1 MPQRKDTPAARAALA
16 RRRQRA
22 AQTLSNPE
30 LPTTSTST
38 STGVS
43 DQAGIKTRIS
53 VTTTAAATATATNR
67 PYKVKSQ
74 STNKGFSPHD
84 EIDGAART
92 VPVLARTDKFMDYRS
107 KANSITTTIT
117 STAYE
122 QKEVSKA
129 HVERRAI
136 SKQPSSMMDVSL
148 TKSQSF
154 GNRVSATTSAQ
165 LQHHQQHRPI
175 NYGVRTETETGF
187 SSTHSAVGEYNI
199 ETVLHDGTSTG
210 DQLHSSTSMNSHSQ
224 RIRHQQTQEEKEHQN
239 VYEQQ
244 EQQQHHNHSPEKY
257 ERISNF
263 GYVERTSPQ
272 PMVRDRRDLIRYESS
287 SPSKEVI
294 MSSPTGSLSIRN
306 DGKPMSKMGD
316 SGELELPELE
326 VSAPRQLSN
335 RKDIAKS
342 TQKRNSKNDIA
353 TNTKSATNTAAN
365 VTIKKPKSQ
374 YNKLVDHK
382 SSLRLPKKGDK
393 REKTVQRSSP
403 SNYKTFGATAGRRS
417 PLRVSRIPS
426 PTPINP
432 DTRRM
437 LPKRNASPKR
447 TKSPEKRASPRRFR
461 LPPNSPPK
469 SQQPLPQPGSSS
481 VPPRNISRFS
491 STNRDKSNQRL
502 PKPTPASSETKRHVA
517 NTHPTSSTPSN
528 SISQFHK
535 LRPVTNA
542 IQNNLSHGKL
552 TSEKSNNNVFVE
564 SSPNHWPKVEDLSQ
578 YLMDSCSIAD
588 TSLIPDAEQ
597 HQGYKSQDPAMQS
610 RNFDDGEDMKTN
622 GIQSSSHVS
631 SQYGRGHRTD
641 EIDEKLDKRIHS
653 QFVIRQDVSSQD
665 DEIERY
671 RASADENDAK
681 HLNVPLRST
690 THPAQKF
697 GGKIWETP
705 TKKTQELSG
714 LEEINR
720 KIPQCSRDCQVVD
733 AACLH
738 SGDFIM
744 LRCCSMLTTLQKK
757 NNEIHAKFSGPCLGK
772 DEESLQVIKIDDG
785 SSSPLMYGDVVL
797 LQSSTTRTNN
807 TLGARRKRNDVNG
820 KEEVGFFHDGNKRS
834 SRWMIH
840 SAKSGTS
847 IMVGRAAVTGGNP
860 IHDSTAP
867 IRSGNSILLVNC
879 LNGGLLSIRDG
890 VVVLL
895 TDSYD
900 PNRTPFSDNPSS
912 LLGRLER
919 HDRIEASVSETFQLL
934 KLSIPPCPTWV
945 TPRGMGERL
954 FLTGSYSSEPLRNQ
968 KENII
973 VDTNL
978 PLKAKENIL
987 IDEVIGSFLG
997 LEGLYVKLKESE
1009 EHSTIH
1015 NIRAFQLFDGAGIT
1029 FDLSLRNLVEQILPL
1044 STSYVRVRNFI
1055 GLQYPGYEY
1064 GRVMQAFCEGLDLF
1078 LQQFVSFVAQLE
1090 HQIRKPPSTGVLTM
1104 KNIHFEITPLLH
1116 SMSILEHT
1124 TKILCNKKGG
1134 ALINALRSLEKKVYM
1149 GDTVAKDLLGT
1160 LLDRASVPYAEMLS
1174 IWLQSGGLYDPYE
1187 EFMIKKTHDA
1197 KNGVELDGDTW
1208 AELFTINE
1216 EHVIND
1222 IVRNE
1227 KFKNKILVTGKYWN
1241 AVQACIVD
1249 IMSSKEI
1256 RSRPLELKKLQ
1267 FQSDLSEISAYIDS
1281 MYESAS
1287 EKLMHILRDKFHLNE
1302 SLQIMKRYFLL
1313 DQGDFLVSFLE
1324 ATGEELAKPFEE
1336 VSIGRVQ
1343 HFLGISV
1350 QLTESQREDDM
1361 HSRTAFDVKN
1371 RYRLSP
1377 TSLRCRL
1384 SEHSLVSYLDSLYGG
1399 IEDRGP
1405 NTPSRQKYGSQKQGS
1420 AGFDFFE
1427 IDFSRV
1433 PFPISLIISPTSME
1447 NYKLLFRHLFFA
1459 KHVERRLVGVWSDHQ
1474 VLKKLDSLRGLLG
1487 PTFLL
1492 RQRMLH
1498 CVQNL
1503 MYYMSFEVVESN
1515 WTEMLSSINVPED
1528 VMSSQKQQTVDD
1540 LLNIHD
1546 GFLQKTIDSC
1556 LLTNPVLIK
1565 SLIKLLNTCLLF
1577 TDQMKRF
1584 MDTTMIVSINLR
1596 IDCVEACISKTLT
1609 SHKTL
1614 FFQKLLSTMIN
1625 SILQLKSVVQCSET

>member
-1 MPQRKDTPAARAALA
+1 MPQRKDTPAVRAALA

-22 AQTLSNPE
+22 AQTI
-30 LPTTSTST
+30 STST

-43 DQAGIKTRIS
+43 DQAGIKTKIS
-53 VTTTAAATATATNR
+53 VTRTTAAAAAASNQ
-67 PYKVKSQ
+67 PSKVKSQ
-74 STNKGFSPHD
+74 IINNA
-84 EIDGAART
+84 AART
-92 VPVLARTDKFMDYRS
+92 VPVLATADKSMEYRS
-107 KANSITTTIT
+107 NAKPITTTATT

-122 QKEVSKA
+122 PKEASKI
-129 HVERRAI
+129 HMGRRAT
-136 SKQPSSMMDVSL
+136 SEQPSSMIDVSV
-148 TKSQSF
+148 TNSQSF
-154 GNRVSATTSAQ
+154 GN
-165 LQHHQQHRPI
+165 
-175 NYGVRTETETGF
+175 
-187 SSTHSAVGEYNI
+187 I
-199 ETVLHDGTSTG
+199 ETVLQDGVGTSTG
-210 DQLHSSTSMNSHSQ
+210 VDQLHSSTSMNSHSYGQ
-224 RIRHQQTQEEKEHQN
+224 RIRNQQTQEENEHEK
-239 VYEQQ
+239 VYEQN
-244 EQQQHHNHSPEKY
+244 HTHSPEKY

-272 PMVRDRRDLIRYESS
+272 PTVRDRRDLIRYELT
-287 SPSKEVI
+287 SPSREVI
-294 MSSPTGSLSIRN
+294 MSSPSGSLSLRN
-306 DGKPMSKMGD
+306 DEKPMSAMGD
-316 SGELELPELE
+316 SGELRLPELE
-326 VSAPRQLSN
+326 VTAPRQLSN
-335 RKDIAKS
+335 RKDIAKQ
-342 TQKRNSKNDIA
+342 TQERNSQNDIA
-353 TNTKSATNTAAN
+353 THTKSATNADAN
-365 VTIKKPKSQ
+365 VTIQKLKSQ
-374 YNKLVDHK
+374 SNKLVDNK
-382 SSLRLPKKGDK
+382 SSLRLPQKGDK
-393 REKTVQRSSP
+393 REKPVQRSTP
-403 SNYKTFGATAGRRS
+403 SNSKPFSATAGRRS

-426 PTPINP
+426 RLPINP
-432 DTRRM
+432 DAGRL
-437 LPKRNASPKR
+437 LPQRNASRKLPL
-447 TKSPEKRASPRRFR
+447 SPEKRVSPHRFR
-461 LPPNSPPK
+461 MAPNSTPK
-469 SQQPLPQPGSSS
+469 SQPVSSS
-481 VPPRNISRFS
+481 VPPRNVSRFS
-491 STNRDKSNQRL
+491 STNREKSNQRL
-502 PKPTPASSETKRHVA
+502 PKPTPASLETKRHVA
-517 NTHPTSSTPSN
+517 NTHPTPSTRSN
-528 SISQFHK
+528 PTSQFHK

-542 IQNNLSHGKL
+542 IQNNLSQEKLVGSSLNHGP
-552 TSEKSNNNVFVE
+552 TAT
-564 SSPNHWPKVEDLSQ
+564 DLSE
-578 YLMDSCSIAD
+578 YLMDACSIAD
-588 TSLIPDAEQ
+588 TSLISDAEQ
-597 HQGYKSQDPAMQS
+597 QQGYKSQDPVMQS
-610 RNFDDGEDMKTN
+610 RNFDNGE
-622 GIQSSSHVS
+622 
-631 SQYGRGHRTD
+631 

-653 QFVIRQDVSSQD
+653 QFVIKQHASSQD
-665 DEIERY
+665 DAIELY

-681 HLNVPLRST
+681 HFNVPPRST
-690 THPAQKF
+690 ASPAQKF
-697 GGKIWETP
+697 GSKTWETP
-705 TKKTQELSG
+705 TKKTQEQRG
-714 LEEINR
+714 LEETNR
-720 KIPQCSRDCQVVD
+720 NIPQGSRDCQVVD

-744 LRCCSMLTTLQKK
+744 LRCCSMFTTLQKK
-757 NNEIHAKFSGPCLGK
+757 ENEIHAEFSGPCLGK
-772 DEESLQVIKIDDG
+772 DEELFQLIKIDDG

-797 LQSSTTRTNN
+797 LQPSTTRTSNV
-807 TLGARRKRNDVNG
+807 LGARRKRNDVNG
-820 KEEVGFFHDGNKRS
+820 KEEVGFFHDGTKKS

-840 SAKSGTS
+840 SATSGTS
-847 IMVGRAAVTGGNP
+847 ILVGRAAVTGGNP

-890 VVVLL
+890 VAVLL

-900 PNRTPFSDNPSS
+900 PSRTPFSDNPSS

-919 HDRIEASVSETFQLL
+919 HDRIEPSVSETFQLL

-945 TPRGMGERL
+945 TPGGMGERL
-954 FLTGSYSSEPLRNQ
+954 FLTGSYLSEPLRNQ

-973 VDTNL
+973 VDINL

-1009 EHSTIH
+1009 DEDHSTIH
-1015 NIRAFQLFDGAGIT
+1015 NPRAFQLFDGAGIT

-1044 STSYVRVRNFI
+1044 STSYVCVRNFI
-1055 GLQYPGYEY
+1055 GLHYPGYEY

-1078 LQQFVSFVAQLE
+1078 LQQFVSFVAKLE

-1124 TKILCNKKGG
+1124 TKILYNKKGG

-1187 EFMIKKTHDA
+1187 EFMIKKTHDI

-1208 AELFTINE
+1208 AQLFTINE

-1249 IMSSKEI
+1249 IMSSQEI
-1256 RSRPLELKKLQ
+1256 RSRPLELQKLQ
-1267 FQSDLSEISAYIDS
+1267 FQSDLSGISAYIDS

-1287 EKLMHILRDKFHLNE
+1287 EKLMHILKDKFHLNE

-1361 HSRTAFDVKN
+1361 NSRTAFDVKN

-1384 SEHSLVSYLDSLYGG
+1384 SEQSLVSYLDSLYGG
-1399 IEDRGP
+1399 IKDQGP
-1405 NTPSRQKYGSQKQGS
+1405 NTPSRQKYGSQQQGT

-1474 VLKKLDSLRGLLG
+1474 VLKKLDALRGLLG

-1584 MDTTMIVSINLR
+1584 MDTTKIVSVELANLLR
-1596 IDCVEACISKTLT
+1596 RSLYFENFDFSQNP
-1609 SHKTL
+1609 L
-1614 FFQKLLSTMIN
+1614 FFKNCL
-1625 SILQLKSVVQCSET
+1625 VR

>member
-1 MPQRKDTPAARAALA
+1 M
-16 RRRQRA
+16 
-22 AQTLSNPE
+22 
-30 LPTTSTST
+30 
-38 STGVS
+38 G
-43 DQAGIKTRIS
+43 
-53 VTTTAAATATATNR
+53 
-67 PYKVKSQ
+67 
-74 STNKGFSPHD
+74 
-84 EIDGAART
+84 
-92 VPVLARTDKFMDYRS
+92 
-107 KANSITTTIT
+107 
-117 STAYE
+117 
-122 QKEVSKA
+122 
-129 HVERRAI
+129 RRAT
-136 SKQPSSMMDVSL
+136 SEQPSSMMDVSV
-148 TKSQSF
+148 TNSQSF
-154 GNRVSATTSAQ
+154 GN
-165 LQHHQQHRPI
+165 
-175 NYGVRTETETGF
+175 
-187 SSTHSAVGEYNI
+187 I
-199 ETVLHDGTSTG
+199 ETVLQDGTSTSV
-210 DQLHSSTSMNSHSQ
+210 DPLLSSTSMNSH
-224 RIRHQQTQEEKEHQN
+224 IHGHGQTQRTRIQIRNQQMQEENEHEK

-244 EQQQHHNHSPEKY
+244 EQNHTHSPEKY
-257 ERISNF
+257 ERISDF

-272 PMVRDRRDLIRYESS
+272 PTVRDRRDLMRYELT
-287 SPSKEVI
+287 SPSREGI
-294 MSSPTGSLSIRN
+294 MSSPSGSLSLRN
-306 DGKPMSKMGD
+306 DEKPMSAMSD
-316 SGELELPELE
+316 SGELQLPELE

-335 RKDIAKS
+335 RKDIAKP
-342 TQKRNSKNDIA
+342 TQERKSQNDIA
-353 TNTKSATNTAAN
+353 THTKTATNAGPN
-365 VTIKKPKSQ
+365 VAIQKATPQS
-374 YNKLVDHK
+374 NKLVDNK
-382 SSLRLPKKGDK
+382 SSLRLPQKGDK
-393 REKTVQRSSP
+393 REKPVQRSTP
-403 SNYKTFGATAGRRS
+403 SNSNPFSATAGRRS

-426 PTPINP
+426 RLPINP
-432 DTRRM
+432 DAGRL
-437 LPKRNASPKR
+437 LPRRNASPKH
-447 TKSPEKRASPRRFR
+447 TLSPEKRVSPHRFR
-461 LPPNSPPK
+461 MAPNSTPK
-469 SQQPLPQPGSSS
+469 AQPVSSS
-481 VPPRNISRFS
+481 VPPRNVSRFS
-491 STNRDKSNQRL
+491 STNREKSNQRL
-502 PKPTPASSETKRHVA
+502 PKPAPASLETKRHA
-517 NTHPTSSTPSN
+517 ANNTHPTSSTRSN
-528 SISQFHK
+528 STSQFHK

-542 IQNNLSHGKL
+542 LQYNLSQGELAGSSLNHGP
-552 TSEKSNNNVFVE
+552 TAT
-564 SSPNHWPKVEDLSQ
+564 DLPE
-578 YLMDSCSIAD
+578 YLMDACSIAD
-588 TSLIPDAEQ
+588 TSLISDAEQ
-597 HQGYKSQDPAMQS
+597 QQGCKSQDPVMQS
-610 RNFDDGEDMKTN
+610 RNFDNGE
-622 GIQSSSHVS
+622 
-631 SQYGRGHRTD
+631 

-653 QFVIRQDVSSQD
+653 RFVSRHHASSQD

-681 HLNVPLRST
+681 HFNVPPRST
-690 THPAQKF
+690 ASPAQNF
-697 GGKIWETP
+697 GSKMWETP
-705 TKKTQELSG
+705 TKKTQEQRG
-714 LEEINR
+714 LEETSRN
-720 KIPQCSRDCQVVD
+720 IPQGNRDCQVID

-744 LRCCSMLTTLQKK
+744 LRCCSMFTTLQKK
-757 NNEIHAKFSGPCLGK
+757 ENEIHAEFSGPCLGK
-772 DEESLQVIKIDDG
+772 DEELLQLIKIDNG
-785 SSSPLMYGDVVL
+785 SSSPLIYGDVVL
-797 LQSSTTRTNN
+797 LQPSTTRTNN
-807 TLGARRKRNDVNG
+807 VLGARRKRNDVNG
-820 KEEVGFFHDGNKRS
+820 KEEVGFFHDGTKKS

-840 SAKSGTS
+840 SATSGRS
-847 IMVGRAAVTGGNP
+847 ILVGRAAVTGGNP
-860 IHDSTAP
+860 INYSTAP

-890 VVVLL
+890 VAVLL

-900 PNRTPFSDNPSS
+900 PNRTPFSDNPIS

-919 HDRIEASVSETFQLL
+919 HDRMQPSVSETFQLL
-934 KLSIPPCPTWV
+934 KLSTPPCPTWV

-954 FLTGSYSSEPLRNQ
+954 FLTGSYLSEPLRNQ

-973 VDTNL
+973 VDINL

-1009 EHSTIH
+1009 DEDHSTIH
-1015 NIRAFQLFDGAGIT
+1015 NPRAFQLFDGAGIT

-1044 STSYVRVRNFI
+1044 STSYVCVRNFI
-1055 GLQYPGYEY
+1055 GLHYPGYEY

-1078 LQQFVSFVAQLE
+1078 LQQFVSFVAKLE
-1090 HQIRKPPSTGVLTM
+1090 HQIRKPPSTGVITM
-1104 KNIHFEITPLLH
+1104 KNVHFEITPLLH

-1124 TKILCNKKGG
+1124 TKILYNKKGG
-1134 ALINALRSLEKKVYM
+1134 ALINALRSLEKKMYM

-1187 EFMIKKTHDA
+1187 EFMIKKTHDI

-1208 AELFTINE
+1208 AQLFTINE

-1249 IMSSKEI
+1249 IMSSQEI
-1256 RSRPLELKKLQ
+1256 RSRPLELQKLQ
-1267 FQSDLSEISAYIDS
+1267 FQSDLSGISAYIDS

-1287 EKLMHILRDKFHLNE
+1287 EKLMHILKNKFHLNE

-1361 HSRTAFDVKN
+1361 NSRTAFDAKN

-1384 SEHSLVSYLDSLYGG
+1384 SEQSLVSYLDSLYGG
-1399 IEDRGP
+1399 IKDQGP
-1405 NTPSRQKYGSQKQGS
+1405 NTPSRQKYGSQKQGT

-1474 VLKKLDSLRGLLG
+1474 VLKKLDALRGLLG

-1584 MDTTMIVSINLR
+1584 MDTTRIVSGEFANF
-1596 IDCVEACISKTLT
+1596 CVEACISKTST
-1609 SHKTL
+1609 SHKTP

-1625 SILQLKSVVQCSET
+1625 SISPLKSAVQCSET